1 MNIFRNLNKSFLSF
15 LILFFSL
22 ATFLAGLFAVIA
34 FQSKYLSAQKI
45 ETAVIE
51 AERLVSFDPAITLE
65 RALKLYSGTLSFAV
79 FDKDCNPIYV
89 TDLLIMSQ
97 TCQARHENFT
107 WKEIDSPTEKKLLIG
122 FATHFSLKEYLN
134 EYKLI
139 LFPTIGTYV
148 IFILILT
155 FIFLRIFVEEPI
167 KKISQAIDT
176 LLQTKHFNANTFQG
190 SQNNLLSPL
199 FAALSRLIEEVVR
212 FNREEE
218 KLLMSQQIAHDLRA
232 PLSILERQFQSITNL
247 DSVEKIALKRLRD
260 ISDGLMPE
268 NQLVKKSNIN
278 VKILFD
284 ELTQLYPA
292 ISFKINLPS
301 ALTQEVHLS
310 ISEIELFRF
319 LSNIIKNSIEAG
331 SQNIVIHAHNI
342 PSFFEISLADD
353 GQGTGQEN
361 VPKIMKG
368 YTSKSDG
375 HGMGVSALFSKL
387 NSLGGELIIKTS
399 PNNGFK
405 TTIRIPLQSSDKITY
420 VLIDDDKLIRI
431 GWKCQAEKA
440 GIDLKCFESIDRFL
454 DDQTNIPKDARI
466 YVDSSLKNGVKGEI
480 DSEKIAKL
488 GFFHIFL
495 ATGYSK
501 SYFNLQE
508 YPWIQGVSNKSP
520 PF

>member
-1 MNIFRNLNKSFLSF
+1 MNLFRNLNKNKLITI
-15 LILFFSL
+15 ILFFSL

-107 WKEIDSPTEKKLLIG
+107 WKEIYSPTEKKLLIG
-122 FATHFSLKEYLN
+122 FATHFSLQEYWN

-139 LFPTIGTYV
+139 LFPTIGTYL

-176 LLQTKHFNANTFQG
+176 LLQTKRFNADTFQR
-190 SQNNLLSPL
+190 SENNLLSPL

-218 KLLMSQQIAHDLRA
+218 KLMMSQQIAHDLLA

-268 NQLVKKSNIN
+268 NQLIKKSDIN
-278 VKILFD
+278 VKNLFD
-284 ELTQLYPA
+284 ELTQLYPS
-292 ISFKINLPS
+292 ISFKINMSTSS
-301 ALTQEVHLS
+301 AQEVHLS

-331 SQNIVIHAHNI
+331 SRNIEVKAHII
-342 PSFFEISLADD
+342 PNFFEISLADD
-353 GQGTGQEN
+353 GQGTAQEN
-361 VPKIMKG
+361 VPKILKG
-368 YTSKSDG
+368 FTSKSDG
-375 HGMGVSALFSKL
+375 HGMGVSALV
-387 NSLGGELIIKTS
+387 
-399 PNNGFK
+399 
-405 TTIRIPLQSSDKITY
+405 R
-420 VLIDDDKLIRI
+420 R
-431 GWKCQAEKA
+431 
-440 GIDLKCFESIDRFL
+440 
-454 DDQTNIPKDARI
+454 
-466 YVDSSLKNGVKGEI
+466 
-480 DSEKIAKL
+480 
-488 GFFHIFL
+488 
-495 ATGYSK
+495 
-501 SYFNLQE
+501 
-508 YPWIQGVSNKSP
+508 
-520 PF
+520 